1 MSENAYIQ
9 SKYLVCV
16 DHTDVSR
23 AALRFAC
30 SKARK
35 RNIRIDVLH
44 VMPPVDGQVLGSVAE
59 KMRQEQRAEAE
70 KLLQSLAHEAVGEFG
85 ITPSLLIRE
94 GKPAEQILAQTQEDY
109 FTNMLVLGVSPQ
121 SSSGRRVIS
130 ALTSY
135 YADKMHIPI
144 MLVPGNMSDEEME
157 ALG

>member
-1 MSENAYIQ
+1 MSEHSYIQ

-23 AALRFAC
+23 SALRFAC

-44 VMPPVDGQVLGSVAE
+44 VMPPVDGQLVGAVAD
-59 KMRQEQRAEAE
+59 KMRQEQRADAE

-94 GKPAEQILAQTQEDY
+94 GIPADQILAQTQEDY

-121 SSSGRRVIS
+121 SSGRRKVINT
-130 ALTSY
+130 LTNY
-135 YADKMHIPI
+135 YADKLHIPI
-144 MLVPGNMSDEEME
+144 MLVPGNMTDEEMDK
-157 ALG
+157 LG